1 MTITIGGVEP
11 FTTVDFPGRL
21 AAVLFC
27 LGCPLRCPYC
37 HNKELQDFNAK
48 SFISWETFIEFLE
61 NRKKL
66 LDGIVFSGGEPLAQ
80 VDLYESMKTVKDM
93 GFEIGLH
100 TSGVNAERLK
110 QILPLL
116 TWVGFDVKTVFDA
129 YEERIPHSHAAT
141 VEKCLD
147 MLIAANIELEA
158 RTTLDPRV
166 ISKDELRT
174 LAHTLAEKGVE
185 TYAIQEYRL
194 HPLENDPPS
203 PDAVK
208 AFFMDKDLLAELK
221 SLFKNFIVRRA

>member
-1 MTITIGGVEP
+1 MPVIIGGVEP

-37 HNKELQDFNAK
+37 HNKELQDFNSK
-48 SFISWETFIEFLE
+48 PFISWETFVEFLDS
-61 NRKKL
+61 RKKL

-80 VDLYESMKTVKDM
+80 PDLYESMKIVKDR

-100 TSGVNAERLK
+100 TSGVNAERLQ

-116 TWVGFDVKTVFDA
+116 TWVGFDVKTVFEA
-129 YEERIPHSHAAT
+129 YEDRIPHSRAAT
-141 VEKCLD
+141 VERCLD
-147 MLIAANIELEA
+147 MLIAADVELEA

-166 ISKDELRT
+166 ISTDELRR
-174 LAHTLAEKGVE
+174 LAHTLADKGVK

-194 HPLENDPPS
+194 HPLEDDPPS

-208 AFFMDKDLLAELK
+208 TFFADKDLLAELK
-221 SLFKNFIVRRA
+221 SLFKNFIIRRC

>member
-1 MTITIGGVEP
+1 MPITIGGVEP

-37 HNKELQDFNAK
+37 HNQELQDFNGK
-48 SFISWETFIEFLE
+48 PFISWETFVEFLDS
-61 NRKKL
+61 RKKL

-80 VDLYESMKTVKDM
+80 PDLYESIKIVKDM

-100 TSGVNAERLK
+100 TSGVNQDRLK

-116 TWVGFDVKTVFDA
+116 TWVGFDVKTVFEA
-129 YEERIPHSHAAT
+129 YDERIPHSHAAT

-147 MLIAANIELEA
+147 MLIAADVELEA

-166 ISKDELRT
+166 ITKDELKQ
-174 LAHTLAEKGVE
+174 LANTLAERGVQ
-185 TYAIQEYRL
+185 TYAIQEYRP
-194 HPLENDPPS
+194 HPMEKTPPA
-203 PDAVK
+203 PDEVK
-208 AFFMDKDLLAELK
+208 AFFADKDLLAELK
-221 SLFKNFIVRRA
+221 SLFKNFIIRRA

>member
-1 MTITIGGVEP
+1 MPITIGGVEP

-37 HNKELQDFNAK
+37 HNLELQDFK
-48 SFISWETFIEFLE
+48 GRPFISWETFIEFLD

-80 VDLYESMKTVKDM
+80 PDLYESIKIVKDM
-93 GFEIGLH
+93 GFLIGLH
-100 TSGVNAERLK
+100 TSGVNRDRLK

-116 TWVGFDVKTVFDA
+116 TWVGFDVKTVFEA
-129 YEERIPHSHAAT
+129 YEERIPHSHTAT
-141 VEKCLD
+141 IEACLD
-147 MLIAANIELEA
+147 MLIASPVELEV

-166 ISKDELRT
+166 ISKEELKQ

-185 TYAIQEYRL
+185 TYAIQEYRP
-194 HPLENDPPS
+194 HPAEKNPPA
-203 PDAVK
+203 PADVT
-208 AFFMDKDLLAELK
+208 AFFTDKELLAELER
-221 SLFKNFIVRRA
+221 LFKNFIIRRA

>member
-11 FTTVDFPGRL
+11 FTTVDFPERL

-37 HNKELQDFNAK
+37 HNRALQDFNGK
-48 SFISWETFIEFLE
+48 PFIPWETFIEFLDS
-61 NRKKL
+61 RKKL

-80 VDLYESMKTVKDM
+80 PDLYESMKIVKDM

-100 TSGVNAERLK
+100 TSGVNVERLK
-110 QILPLL
+110 QVLPLL
-116 TWVGFDVKTVFDA
+116 TWVGFDVKTVFNA
-129 YEERIPHSHAAT
+129 YEDRIPRSHAAT

-147 MLIAANIELEA
+147 MMIASGIELEV

-166 ISKDELRT
+166 ISKEELKL
-174 LAHTLAEKGVE
+174 LAHTLSGKGVT

-194 HPLENDPPS
+194 HPSEDDPPS
-203 PDAVK
+203 PEAVK
-208 AFFMDKDLLAELK
+208 AFFADKDLLAEIK
-221 SLFKNFIVRRA
+221 SLFKNFIIRRA

>member
-37 HNKELQDFNAK
+37 HNKELQDFNGK
-48 SFISWETFIEFLE
+48 PFISWETFIEFLE

-80 VDLYESMKTVKDM
+80 ADLYDAVKTVKDM
-93 GFEIGLH
+93 GYEIGLH

-116 TWVGFDVKTVFDA
+116 TWVGFDVKTVFSA
-129 YEERIPHSHAAT
+129 YEERIPHSHTET

-194 HPLENDPPS
+194 HPLENDPPF

-208 AFFMDKDLLAELK
+208 AFFADKDLLAELK

>member
-37 HNKELQDFNAK
+37 HNRELQDFNGK
-48 SFISWETFIEFLE
+48 PFISWETFIEFLE

-80 VDLYESMKTVKDM
+80 PDLYESIKTVKEM

-110 QILPLL
+110 QILSLL
-116 TWVGFDVKTVFDA
+116 TWVGFDVKTVFEA
-129 YEERIPHSHAAT
+129 YEKRIPHSHAAT

-147 MLIAANIELEA
+147 MLIAAGVELEA

-166 ISKDELRT
+166 ISKEELKQ
-174 LAHTLAEKGVE
+174 LAHTLAEKDVE
-185 TYAIQEYRL
+185 TYAIQEYRP
-194 HPLENDPPS
+194 HPAEKNPPS
-203 PDAVK
+203 PDEVK
-208 AFFMDKDLLAELK
+208 SFFSDKELLAELK
-221 SLFKNFIVRRA
+221 NLFKNFIIRRC

>member
-11 FTTVDFPGRL
+11 FTTVDFPERL

-37 HNKELQDFNAK
+37 HNKELQDFNGK
-48 SFISWETFIEFLE
+48 PFITWETFVEFLDS
-61 NRKKL
+61 RKKL

-80 VDLYESMKTVKDM
+80 PDLYESMKIVKDK

-100 TSGVNAERLK
+100 TSGVNAERLQ

-116 TWVGFDVKTVFDA
+116 TWVGFDVKTVFEA
-129 YEERIPHSHAAT
+129 YENRIPHSRAAT

-147 MLIAANIELEA
+147 MLIAADVELEA

-166 ISKDELRT
+166 ISKDELRQ
-174 LAHTLAEKGVE
+174 LAHALSEKGVK

-194 HPLENDPPS
+194 HPLEDDPPS

-208 AFFMDKDLLAELK
+208 AFFADKDLLAEIK
-221 SLFKNFIVRRA
+221 SLFKNFIIRRA